1 MRIHNNRITTHMIKQ
16 IYECTLLS
24 DVILNQTSATEG
36 EMESLDFIPG
46 NTFLGIA
53 AGALYGELKPQEAAT
68 VFHSGKVRFGD
79 AHPWKDGIRS
89 LKVPA
94 ALFYN
99 KLGSPEEGCV
109 IQYKWRESPDVQLK
123 QCRNGFYIF
132 DKGNHTGEQ
141 IKVRKSVAIK
151 SAYDRNL
158 RRSKDEQM
166 FAYESLRKGA
176 RFVFEVEFTDDVK
189 DYSDKVKSALTGT
202 KHIGRSR
209 TAQYGLVTIE
219 EISKL
224 TENTSNPAYEDGFA
238 TVYADGRLIFLDEKN
253 GMPTFRPTAQM
264 LGFGDSAS
272 INWEKTQIRT
282 FQYAPWNSK
291 RQNRDTDRCGIEKGS
306 VIVVDLN
313 GETSPC
319 ESRYVG
325 SYINEGFGKV
335 IYNPDFLKTSG
346 DSGEAL
352 FKLSDGNN
360 TATNITTVECTFNS
374 SLISYAKKCKE
385 ADDISSRSNQYAI
398 VNKFV
403 RNNASI
409 FTRSNEKFASQW
421 GYIRT
426 LAENAA
432 DCIKFSISVIDYVTH
447 GVAKDK
453 WEYKKSILLEFIQS
467 ISANKSWK
475 EIMVNLAAEMAK
487 KCKQ

>member
-79 AHPWKDGIRS
+79 AHPWKEGIRS

-109 IQYKWRESPDVQLK
+109 IQYKWREILDVQLK

-176 RFVFEVEFTDDVK
+176 RFVFEVEFTDDAK

-224 TENTSNPAYEDGFA
+224 TENTSNPVYEDGFA

-272 INWEKTQIRT
+272 IDWGKTQIRT

-306 VIVVDLN
+306 VIVVNLN

-335 IYNPDFLKTSG
+335 IYNPDFLRTSG
-346 DSGEAL
+346 DSGKAL
-352 FKLSDGNN
+352 FRLFDGNN
-360 TATNITTVECTFNS
+360 MATEITTTVCTLNS
-374 SLISYAKKCKE
+374 SLISYARKYKE
-385 ADDISSRSNQYAI
+385 SDGISSRSNQYSI
-398 VNKFV
+398 VNEFV
-403 RNNASI
+403 RNNAPL
-409 FTRSNEKFASQW
+409 FTKSNERFASQW
-421 GYIRT
+421 GYIRA

-432 DCIKFSISVIDYVTH
+432 NCAELGRSVIDYVTH

-453 WEYKKSILLEFIQS
+453 WEYKKGILIEFIHS
-467 ISANKSWK
+467 ISANQPWK

>member
-1 MRIHNNRITTHMIKQ
+1 MIKQ

-53 AGALYGELKPQEAAT
+53 AGALYGELKPQEAET

-109 IQYKWRESPDVQLK
+109 IQYKWRESSDVQLK

-238 TVYADGRLIFLDEKN
+238 TVYADGRLIFLDERN
-253 GMPTFRPTAQM
+253 GMPTFRPTAKM

-313 GETSPC
+313 GGTSPC
-319 ESRYVG
+319 ESRYIG

-335 IYNPDFLKTSG
+335 IYNPDFLRTSG
-346 DSGEAL
+346 DSGKAL
-352 FKLSDGNN
+352 FRLFDGNN
-360 TATNITTVECTFNS
+360 MATEITTTECTLNS
-374 SLISYAKKCKE
+374 SLISYARKYKE
-385 ADDISSRSNQYAI
+385 SDGISSRSNQYSI
-398 VNKFV
+398 VNEFV
-403 RNNASI
+403 RNNAPL
-409 FTRSNEKFASQW
+409 FTKSNERFASQW
-421 GYIRT
+421 GYIRA

-432 DCIKFSISVIDYVTH
+432 DCAELGRSVIDYVTH
-447 GVAKDK
+447 GMAKDK
-453 WEYKKSILLEFIQS
+453 WEYKKGILIEFIHS
-467 ISANKSWK
+467 ISANQPWK

>member
-1 MRIHNNRITTHMIKQ
+1 MIKQ

-109 IQYKWRESPDVQLK
+109 IQYKWRESSDVQLK

-253 GMPTFRPTAQM
+253 GMPTFRPTAKM

-313 GETSPC
+313 GGTSPC
-319 ESRYVG
+319 ESRYIG

-335 IYNPDFLKTSG
+335 IYNPDFLRTSG
-346 DSGEAL
+346 DSGKAL
-352 FKLSDGNN
+352 FRLFDGNN
-360 TATNITTVECTFNS
+360 MATEITTTECTLNS
-374 SLISYAKKCKE
+374 SLISYARKYKE
-385 ADDISSRSNQYAI
+385 SDGISSRSNQYSI
-398 VNKFV
+398 VNEFV
-403 RNNASI
+403 RNNAPL
-409 FTRSNEKFASQW
+409 FTKSNERFASQW
-421 GYIRT
+421 GYIRA

-432 DCIKFSISVIDYVTH
+432 DCAELGRSVIDYVTH
-447 GVAKDK
+447 GMAKDK
-453 WEYKKSILLEFIQS
+453 WEYKKGILIEFIHS
-467 ISANKSWK
+467 ISANQPWK